1 MNQLLFP
8 LVPWR
13 KGVHEAENTVL
24 ISKIKQTTNL
34 CLSSSPCPP
43 HHLLSEGHVT
53 IGGVTSVKLMER
65 HDVMLLQVIT
75 TGMMVS
81 IPKCIHT
88 YTHTHTLSTKAKTVK
103 QSKFICSLENMI
115 PYCSWMPL
123 VSPKNGFI

>member
-24 ISKIKQTTNL
+24 ISKIKQNTDL
-34 CLSSSPCPP
+34 CPSSSPCPP

-53 IGGVTSVKLMER
+53 IGGVTSVKLTER

-88 YTHTHTLSTKAKTVK
+88 HTRIDYKGKNCEAIQIHS
-103 QSKFICSLENMI
+103 FIRKHDSL
-115 PYCSWMPL
+115 L
-123 VSPKNGFI
+123 FIDAISFT